1 MEASSATDN
10 DLTTLIGASA
20 PALTLS
26 LTASTAASAD
36 PIATLKNWNDG
47 GFARA
52 GPRQPLRSAAAPG
65 TVNCT
70 THPAAVASNSHFPLP
85 LGLGCGAKEE
95 TTGASFGF
103 SFLGFRFSR
112 LPFCSRFAMGIL
124 RLSEPRQYTPF
135 VTSVPSGYPQ
145 PYTTKER
152 VPHKRYVAM
161 SLPDIIS
168 APDGRRRRRAAL
180 HRLSAGW
187 PAQVRRAP
195 IEDVASRPLAHHRQ
209 NGGQS

>member
-1 MEASSATDN
+1 MPYAGLIWPLRSPMEASSATDN

-26 LTASTAASAD
+26 LTAATAASVD

-85 LGLGCGAKEE
+85 LGLLNCAPKEE
-95 TTGASFGF
+95 TTGAPLGF

-112 LPFCSRFAMGIL
+112 LPFCSRFAMAH
-124 RLSEPRQYTPF
+124 SAF
-135 VTSVPSGYPQ
+135 VSS
-145 PYTTKER
+145 
-152 VPHKRYVAM
+152 
-161 SLPDIIS
+161 
-168 APDGRRRRRAAL
+168 
-180 HRLSAGW
+180 
-187 PAQVRRAP
+187 
-195 IEDVASRPLAHHRQ
+195 
-209 NGGQS
+209 